1 MANKQIEEVEEY
13 KYLRTTINKKLTF
26 HTNPNNI
33 TEKSQKRLFII
44 KQLAFLKVKP
54 SAIS

>member
-54 SAIS
+54 SVIS

>member
-26 HTNPNNI
+26 YTNPNNI
-33 TEKSQKRLFII
+33 TEKSQKRLFIK
-44 KQLAFLKVKP
+44 KQLAYLKVNP
-54 SAIS
+54 SVIS